1 MGDAQRWKG
10 SIVGKL
16 VQEESMVPDAAQW
29 WKGLVGREIAHR
41 WQGAEMPGV
50 AQRGL
55 SIQIL

>member
-10 SIVGKL
+10 SIVGKF
-16 VQEESMVPDAAQW
+16 VQEKSVVPDAAKG
-29 WKGLVGREIAHR
+29 WKELVGRDIAHR

-55 SIQIL
+55 SVQIL